1 MPAAHVTQAASPFA
15 PVALQGLRRCPAP
28 HVGFGEQVAQ
38 LVSVVGVQGT
48 VYCPVV
54 QLLVEQVSHEG
65 FCVPAELQVPAAQ
78 VVQTASEEIVQAAR
92 YLPLAHVGGLLQGA
106 QVVSVV
112 VVQGGA

>member
-1 MPAAHVTQAASPFA
+1 MQAASPFA
-15 PVALQGLRRCPAP
+15 PVALQGLRNCPAP
-28 HVGFGEQVAQ
+28 HVGSEEHVAQ

-48 VYCPVV
+48 VYCPAV

-78 VVQTASEEIVQAAR
+78 VVQTASEEIVQTAR
-92 YLPLAHVGGLLQGA
+92 YVPLVHVGELQGV

-112 VVQGGA
+112 VVQGVA